1 MQQDWHFNIKGE
13 LLYGDQ
19 YLHLHH
25 ENFVNLIRISD
36 YHNRLMPIIL
46 TRLQIDKNLFD
57 YIITHAETCQI
68 KLTITKYMLS
78 SDGIT
83 TSPDETMI
91 DDIFQ
96 VTVGSDVNYNKE
108 LDYVE
113 QKMSEYPI
121 QDKFRETYIGL
132 VSKKCLDANKLVV
145 NETVKDSLIQDVVLS
160 YLLGGNLHPLVE
172 PFVHNEKLEQTIV
185 PPTDTL
191 FSVIEYFNNLKVFYD
206 TKFVF
211 FIDEPNVTYLISK
224 SGKGVEMKGEKYNS
238 VILSMR
244 NIVESKNLT
253 IGMSNN
259 GVTQAYQ
266 ADISV
271 LDSDY
276 KIDTD
281 TVKIIN
287 SIGSIIN
294 PSIDL
299 SKTKDS
305 AFKALK
311 DMLKQQK
318 NQFITNVL
326 SNSKAVGDIAL
337 KMSDI
342 VPKMSHAVQM
352 IKDATSTLQTT
363 VKQNIDDIISQL
375 PVKQMSS
382 IKDKSVLKSLMDS
395 NFITCDLNLDLQANV
410 KSNFSQVIDN
420 TANQYYKM
428 DFLDNMA
435 SSVTYVNLPD
445 VSKGTDQAI
454 NGLADGVTQVVGEMA
469 DKITSKMGA
478 FSNLTQTLGDMVAE
492 LGKWEQELDVLN
504 QQSQTGQGQQGQDQ
518 SGGLYDALLKNIRSE
533 QSNLTIMEGH
543 TDEYGGIADAA
554 YETGQTAQTN
564 ISGYAADFLKSIGG
578 VGGSVDPTD
587 IKSQF
592 ISKQPPITFGNMDL
606 AQIMVMNPGG
616 CFGPG
621 QETQGNSGNAL
632 GSLADLDLGS
642 LAQNALQGVVTFA
655 NLGELK
661 DNLLKFDLSQIGKL
675 GLGNIAF
682 NLNLGCIPGLGEVA
696 GTKLLKVRNDNP
708 NQLKNIKSELE
719 LGKNT
724 LSFNKFGMDPSVFTP
739 NKRYLI
745 KNYSAHENKDGVFI
759 LKQKIEVY
767 SRDGASFVA
776 NTHLSFLKVV
786 EQSSSSNVT
795 DISSPNPNEAN
806 VSSL

>member
-13 LLYGDQ
+13 LLYGNQ

-78 SDGIT
+78 SDGFT
-83 TSPDETMI
+83 TSPAETMI

-113 QKMSEYPI
+113 QKMSDYPI

-145 NETVKDSLIQDVVLS
+145 NETVKDSMIQDVVLS

-191 FSVIEYFNNLKVFYD
+191 YSVIEYFNSLKVFYD
-206 TKFVF
+206 TKYVF

-253 IGMSNN
+253 IGMSND
-259 GVTQAYQ
+259 GVTKAYQ

-318 NQFITNVL
+318 NQFIMGVL
-326 SNSKAVGDIAL
+326 SNSQAVGDIAL
-337 KMSDI
+337 KMSNI

-352 IKDATSTLQTT
+352 IKDATATLSTT
-363 VKQNIDDIISQL
+363 VKQNVDSIISQL
-375 PVKQMSS
+375 PTDKMNT

-395 NFITCDLNLDLQANV
+395 NFVTCDLNLDMQANV
-410 KSNFSQVIDN
+410 QSNFSQVIDQ

-454 NGLADGVTQVVGEMA
+454 NGLAEGVTQAVGEMA
-469 DKITSKMGA
+469 SKITSKMGSFA
-478 FSNLTQTLGDMVAE
+478 NLTQTLGGMVEE
-492 LGKWEQELDVLN
+492 LVKWEQELDILN
-504 QQSQTGQGQQGQDQ
+504 QQSQTSQEGQS
-518 SGGLYDALLKNIRSE
+518 SGGPYDDLLMNIRGE
-533 QSNLTIMEGH
+533 QNNLTIMEGH

-554 YETGQTAQTN
+554 YDTGQTAQTN

-592 ISKQPPITFGNMDL
+592 VSKQPPITFGNMDL

-621 QETQGNSGNAL
+621 SEAQQGNSGNAL
-632 GSLADLDLGS
+632 GSLAGLDLGS
-642 LAQNALQGVVTFA
+642 LAQNALQGIVTFA

-661 DNLLKFDLSQIGKL
+661 ENLLKFDLSQIGKL

-776 NTHLSFLKVV
+776 NTHLSFLKVI
-786 EQSSSSNVT
+786 EQAATGSAT
-795 DISSPNPNEAN
+795 DISAPNPNEAN
-806 VSSL
+806 LG